1 MGAEPDSRP
10 PGMAPTVGNPT
21 AVGARADP
29 PLTPLELPA
38 WTEFNAWRTGLRV
51 ERFLAAPAGGR
62 QIRAV
67 LYIDRRGHVMIPPN
81 NPYLPLVFES
91 SRPHPSGRTAEWFAT
106 AEPLVDA
113 MEGHGVAN
121 AITFPPE
128 VTDVRPWQWRRFL
141 VGVRYTY
148 YLDFPF
154 DPTIMDRSAR
164 RQTNRAASL
173 GLRTERVTAIDPVID
188 CLTATEARQ
197 GFSHRV
203 GGRELS
209 TARSLLG
216 DENLRMYVGYEADG
230 RPASAMVVLHAPG
243 ARTIG
248 WLTGT
253 RADALASGTVH
264 LLWRTAF
271 DDLAAAGATGIDLC
285 GANIPSIAAFKSHW
299 GARLL
304 PFFAIRSYSL
314 RAGARFLADWLGPG
328 RRPRGSD
335 GPGGARRDSHAGG
348 DAQAIG

>member
-1 MGAEPDSRP
+1 MGAAPDSRLP
-10 PGMAPTVGNPT
+10 DTAPIVGSH
-21 AVGARADP
+21 AAAGARAGDR
-29 PLTPLELPA
+29 LTPLELPG

-51 ERFLAAPAGGR
+51 ERFLAEPAGGG

-67 LYIDRRGHVMIPPN
+67 LYVDRRGHVLIPPN

-91 SRPHPSGRTAEWFAT
+91 ARQHPSGRTAEWFAA

-113 MEGHGVAN
+113 MERHGVAN

-154 DPTIMDRSAR
+154 DAALMDRSAR
-164 RQTNRAASL
+164 RQASRATSL
-173 GLRTERVTAIDPVID
+173 GLRVERTAGIDPVLE

-203 GGRELS
+203 GGRELGA
-209 TARSLLG
+209 ARSLLG
-216 DENLRMYVGYEADG
+216 DENLRMYVGYAADG

-248 WLTGT
+248 WLAGT
-253 RADALASGTVH
+253 RADALASGVVH
-264 LLWRTAF
+264 LVWRTAF
-271 DDLAAAGATGIDLC
+271 DDLTAAGSTGIDLC

-304 PFFAIRSYSL
+304 PFFTVRSYSL
-314 RAGARFLADWLGPG
+314 RAGARFIADWLGPG
-328 RRPRGSD
+328 RRPHGP
-335 GPGGARRDSHAGG
+335 GVPGGAPHAPRESGEEG
-348 DAQAIG
+348 DT